1 MTVEPEPIKDRV
13 VFNSDYDSA
22 GLDALCLQS
31 EHLNNRTIKDELV
44 NNIRGWVRYERL
56 DIIILYLRLTE
67 RPDFT
72 DRLRCEILQKVGPN
86 SRPTYEVIP
95 EMKCLRAFINEILRL
110 YPAVPFNV
118 RKLSKFLLRPK
129 LQCKSSFSNHRTT
142 WNSVVLPQ
150 TDTQPVYY
158 VPAGVKYNWHCQ
170 QIAWDVQPESS
181 KPPASWRPYSTGNIL
196 SPTEHPSLLLSVD
209 PLFTSCPNATITAF
223 YINSMR
229 PIFYTFDA
237 ENLSDRD
244 LFLCLSASR
253 LPNLVAEPRCLKA
266 SNRTYNTLETRSPIS
281 LKRQR
286 KHPATPGS
294 LHNIPGRENSPSPF
308 RDRQRTV
315 KTQSLPL
322 VPTAAQIFAAGQQ
335 SYPGQ
340 QNSPT
345 SSNSSRRSP
354 PMQAPQV
361 QRLLPTPP
369 HPNPPNL
376 LELSPERRMS
386 PGILPPAQHQVNNIT
401 HYPRPIN
408 RVPPPQFLSNLHDLE
423 QNWQMTDELMA
434 EIERAD
440 LQQTQGMAA
449 AHIHPSYPV
458 GSAYNATNVK
468 ADSSPRDPGVERIR
482 ATGKSSPKA
491 TEGQLGR
498 RPSVRES
505 RENRES
511 PKARDRPSF
520 SPNQS
525 QTPERRK
532 SPPYHS
538 PLGSPGEQY
547 SQYHHEPTSLARRPP
562 VLTHDSRPNLTLAT
576 QTPPLQ
582 AISARTPDK
591 SLPLQEEP
599 EEEITLATK
608 VDVNGRDHSRY
619 MHQIHQ
625 QREQGH
631 GSPTPL
637 SDLNPEGSYTH
648 DGRSSRA
655 ALRPEDEDTLYEK
668 SDKQESSNDGSGTP
682 RSPSA
687 GLPTAESTAQ
697 NRFFPQPNQPRGP
710 IPAPLRGRGR
720 NGSTDQLGLRGLDT
734 SLFEQ
739 VEQTRASE
747 QPPQYAEAP
756 KLVPRPDPRMQESY
770 AHYYAQHLHPDDLQ
784 SMMDDPTS
792 AYIQAYLRS
801 PRPDAPIPPTPHSQ
815 TSPPSPSPM
824 LSGRY
829 ENTKDS
835 YPPFSPVAP
844 AGSPYPYPFTH
855 VRRNMNYSGHSQTHS
870 NVGLNPAVIQ
880 EQFVKQFQMYAQ
892 NHSGNITDSTLS
904 PSTTPYPPTYNPW
917 AYWHT
922 QRLMGGQIPDPV
934 TTQSSPSHE
943 PIPLPPPMV
952 GLRRK
957 SDSLNLRAYRPAQ
970 KTNRK
975 PPPRVD
981 STQPRETSPEPSTSG
996 EETAGEETHF
1006 AVSEEG
1012 SWVNGN
1018 AMAIPIP
1025 IPIPTPIV
1033 DDTSSAE
1040 WVDEDEEEDEED
1052 LLELEYHPTYVN
1064 NVEKRRRRWE
1074 TRWDALLQA
1083 FQALDRQTD
1092 ATMVLLAAPSH
1103 SMKHH
1108 LVTSRSIRRQPAIGH
1123 SQALKSVR
1131 AGFRQVAAQR
1141 RISRSHKAS
1150 LVDRFLNASSGSG
1163 DGSDGSSESNKEDM
1177 KRVLDAALGSLNVMR
1192 DMYEQREARWVD
1204 EMRRMSEDRE
1214 RVEFLLKQVLG
1225 DGHAEKDSVAEA
1237 TRL

>member
-1 MTVEPEPIKDRV
+1 M
-13 VFNSDYDSA
+13 
-22 GLDALCLQS
+22 
-31 EHLNNRTIKDELV
+31 
-44 NNIRGWVRYERL
+44 
-56 DIIILYLRLTE
+56 
-67 RPDFT
+67 
-72 DRLRCEILQKVGPN
+72 
-86 SRPTYEVIP
+86 
-95 EMKCLRAFINEILRL
+95 
-110 YPAVPFNV
+110 
-118 RKLSKFLLRPK
+118 
-129 LQCKSSFSNHRTT
+129 SSHS
-142 WNSVVLPQ
+142 PQ
-150 TDTQPVYY
+150 
-158 VPAGVKYNWHCQ
+158 
-170 QIAWDVQPESS
+170 
-181 KPPASWRPYSTGNIL
+181 
-196 SPTEHPSLLLSVD
+196 
-209 PLFTSCPNATITAF
+209 
-223 YINSMR
+223 
-229 PIFYTFDA
+229 
-237 ENLSDRD
+237 
-244 LFLCLSASR
+244 
-253 LPNLVAEPRCLKA
+253 
-266 SNRTYNTLETRSPIS
+266 
-281 LKRQR
+281 RQR
-286 KHPATPGS
+286 KHPVTPGS

-308 RDRQRTV
+308 RDRQRTL
-315 KTQSLPL
+315 KAQSLPL
-322 VPTAAQIFAAGQQ
+322 VPTAAQIFAASQQ

-340 QNSPT
+340 QSSPT

-354 PMQAPQV
+354 PMQGSQV

-369 HPNPPNL
+369 HPNPPSL
-376 LELSPERRMS
+376 QELSSEPRMS
-386 PGILPPAQHQVNNIT
+386 PGASPPIHQLSNVT
-401 HYPRPIN
+401 HYPRPMN

-440 LQQTQGMAA
+440 LQQAQGLAAA
-449 AHIHPSYPV
+449 AHIYPSYPV
-458 GSAYNATNVK
+458 GSGYNATNVK
-468 ADSSPRDPGVERIR
+468 TDSSPRDPGVERVR
-482 ATGKSSPKA
+482 AAEKSSPKA
-491 TEGQLGR
+491 VDGQLGR

-505 RENRES
+505 RES

-532 SPPYHS
+532 SPPYIT

-547 SQYHHEPTSLARRPP
+547 NQYHHEPASVARRPA
-562 VLTHDSRPNLTLAT
+562 HDSRPNLTLAT

-599 EEEITLATK
+599 EEEVPVATK
-608 VDVNGRDHSRY
+608 AEVNGRDHSRY

-625 QREQGH
+625 QREPEL
-631 GSPTPL
+631 GSPTPS
-637 SDLNPEGSYTH
+637 SDLNPEGSYIQ

-655 ALRPEDEDTLYEK
+655 AIRPEDEDTLYEK
-668 SDKQESSNDGSGTP
+668 SDKQESSNDDSGTP

-687 GLPTAESTAQ
+687 GIPAAENTEQ
-697 NRFFPQPNQPRGP
+697 NRFRPAQQTQPRGAV
-710 IPAPLRGRGR
+710 PAPHRGRGR

-739 VEQTRASE
+739 VEQARTSE
-747 QPPQYAEAP
+747 MPPQYAEAP
-756 KLVPRPDPRMQESY
+756 KPIPRPDPIQESY
-770 AHYYAQHLHPDDLQ
+770 AHYYAQHMHPDDIQGL
-784 SMMDDPTS
+784 MDDPTS

-835 YPPFSPVAP
+835 YPPFSPIAP

-855 VRRNMNYSGHSQTHS
+855 VRRNMSYSGHSQTNS
-870 NVGLNPAVIQ
+870 NLGLNPAVIQ

-904 PSTTPYPPTYNPW
+904 PSSTPYPPTYNPW

-922 QRLMGGQIPDPV
+922 QRLMGGQIPDTV
-934 TTQSSPSHE
+934 TRQSSPSHE
-943 PIPLPPPMV
+943 PIPLPPHPPMV
-952 GLRRK
+952 SLRRK
-957 SDSLNLRAYRPAQ
+957 SDSSNLRAYRPAP
-970 KTNRK
+970 KANRK

-996 EETAGEETHF
+996 EETAGEDTRF

-1012 SWVNGN
+1012 NWVNGT
-1018 AMAIPIP
+1018 ASAIPIP
-1025 IPIPTPIV
+1025 IPIPIPIV

-1074 TRWDALLQA
+1074 TKWDALLQA

-1103 SMKHH
+1103 STKLH
-1108 LVTSRSIRRQPAIGH
+1108 LVTSRSIRRLPAIGH
-1123 SQALKSVR
+1123 SQALKGVR

-1141 RISRSHKAS
+1141 RTSRSHKAS

-1177 KRVLDAALGSLNVMR
+1177 KRVLEAALGSLNVMR
-1192 DMYEQREARWVD
+1192 NMYEQREARWVE

-1225 DGHAEKDSVAEA
+1225 DGHPVAES
-1237 TRL
+1237 TRP

>member
-1 MTVEPEPIKDRV
+1 
-13 VFNSDYDSA
+13 
-22 GLDALCLQS
+22 
-31 EHLNNRTIKDELV
+31 
-44 NNIRGWVRYERL
+44 
-56 DIIILYLRLTE
+56 
-67 RPDFT
+67 
-72 DRLRCEILQKVGPN
+72 
-86 SRPTYEVIP
+86 
-95 EMKCLRAFINEILRL
+95 
-110 YPAVPFNV
+110 
-118 RKLSKFLLRPK
+118 
-129 LQCKSSFSNHRTT
+129 
-142 WNSVVLPQ
+142 
-150 TDTQPVYY
+150 
-158 VPAGVKYNWHCQ
+158 
-170 QIAWDVQPESS
+170 
-181 KPPASWRPYSTGNIL
+181 
-196 SPTEHPSLLLSVD
+196 
-209 PLFTSCPNATITAF
+209 
-223 YINSMR
+223 
-229 PIFYTFDA
+229 
-237 ENLSDRD
+237 
-244 LFLCLSASR
+244 
-253 LPNLVAEPRCLKA
+253 
-266 SNRTYNTLETRSPIS
+266 
-281 LKRQR
+281 
-286 KHPATPGS
+286 
-294 LHNIPGRENSPSPF
+294 
-308 RDRQRTV
+308 
-315 KTQSLPL
+315 
-322 VPTAAQIFAAGQQ
+322 
-335 SYPGQ
+335 
-340 QNSPT
+340 
-345 SSNSSRRSP
+345 
-354 PMQAPQV
+354 MQAPQV

-376 LELSPERRMS
+376 QELNSERRVS
-386 PGILPPAQHQVNNIT
+386 PGASPPAQHQVNNVT

-434 EIERAD
+434 EIEQAD
-440 LQQTQGMAA
+440 LQQTQGLAA
-449 AHIHPSYPV
+449 AHIYPSYPV
-458 GSAYNATNVK
+458 GSGYNAASGKV
-468 ADSSPRDPGVERIR
+468 DSSPRDPGVERVR
-482 ATGKSSPKA
+482 AAEKSSPKA

-505 RENRES
+505 RESRES

-532 SPPYHS
+532 SPPYH
-538 PLGSPGEQY
+538 PALGSPGEQY
-547 SQYHHEPTSLARRPP
+547 NQYYHEPTSVTRRLAPA
-562 VLTHDSRPNLTLAT
+562 TDGRPNLTLAT

-582 AISARTPDK
+582 TISVRTPDK

-599 EEEITLATK
+599 EEEVTVAVK
-608 VDVNGRDHSRY
+608 AEVNGREHSRY

-625 QREQGH
+625 QHEQENKDH
-631 GSPTPL
+631 GSPTPS
-637 SDLNPEGSYTH
+637 SDFNPEGSYSQ

-668 SDKQESSNDGSGTP
+668 TDKQESSNDGSGTP

-687 GLPTAESTAQ
+687 GLPTPETAAQ
-697 NRFFPQPNQPRGP
+697 NRFRPPQQTQPRAP
-710 IPAPLRGRGR
+710 ITAPITAPLRGRGR

-734 SLFEQ
+734 SLLGQ
-739 VEQTRASE
+739 VEQVRTSE
-747 QPPQYAEAP
+747 HPPQYVEAP
-756 KLVPRPDPRMQESY
+756 KAVPRPDPRMQESY

-784 SMMDDPTS
+784 SLMEDPTS
-792 AYIQAYLRS
+792 SYLQAYLRS

-829 ENTKDS
+829 DNPKDS

-844 AGSPYPYPFTH
+844 AGSPYPYPFSH
-855 VRRNMNYSGHSQTHS
+855 VRRNMSYSGPSQSQS
-870 NVGLNPAVIQ
+870 NLGLNPAVIQ

-904 PSTTPYPPTYNPW
+904 PSSTPYPPTYDSW
-917 AYWHT
+917 AYWHA

-943 PIPLPPPMV
+943 PIPLPSPPMI

-957 SDSLNLRAYRPAQ
+957 SDLSNLRAYRPAP

-1006 AVSEEG
+1006 AISES

-1018 AMAIPIP
+1018 ATAVPIP
-1025 IPIPTPIV
+1025 IPIPIV

-1103 SMKHH
+1103 STKLH

-1131 AGFRQVAAQR
+1131 TGFRQVAAQR
-1141 RISRSHKAS
+1141 RTSRSHKTS

-1192 DMYEQREARWVD
+1192 NMYEQREARWVD

-1225 DGHAEKDSVAEA
+1225 DGQTLQNSVTDTA
-1237 TRL
+1237 RP